1 DRGIARRAEIARR
14 GRAGARRRWSRAA
27 ALFRHRAENS
37 SAHRRPQC
45 RSNQRASRQNRCR
58 HRRVDRRMN
67 YFVTGTDTDVGKTFV
82 SNLLIRGLRAAGL
95 DTVGM
100 KPICCGGRED
110 AELLHAACDFSIPL
124 NDVNPIWVRTPA
136 APYTACVIE
145 NRLIDLDAIRE
156 TFARVRREHRWLI
169 IEGAGGWL
177 VPITREFFVSDLAA
191 EMKLPIVVVA
201 NNKLG
206 AINHT
211 LLT

>member
-1 DRGIARRAEIARR
+1 
-14 GRAGARRRWSRAA
+14 
-27 ALFRHRAENS
+27 
-37 SAHRRPQC
+37 
-45 RSNQRASRQNRCR
+45 
-58 HRRVDRRMN
+58 MN

-124 NDVNPIWVRTPA
+124 NDVNPIWLRTPA

-156 TFARVRREHRWLI
+156 TFARVRREHRSLI

-211 LLT
+211 LLTVRDIQARGLNCAGVILNNVEPDSDIATTTNRSVLETLLEVPILFEVQRNQSELRMGVA